1 MTTKKF
7 CLIESVPVARPKIVA
22 RDVNGSNYATL
33 PKSASS
39 SRRRRIPGIPL
50 IRSEISGMAH
60 TTTRMLRSLLLFAAV
75 FLPGCATVRLQELDP
90 VRAQPIEKPPLLRE
104 LTLSFETEKMIL
116 ALDPNH
122 VTEKEIREVLSEAPA
137 PRIINIHGGILPHNG
152 SMRSFS
158 QFLIGMGYPE
168 VSVRNP
174 KDGTCAVGYY
184 ESSEKLAGVLA
195 WYYER
200 QGLRPMIVG
209 FSQGGIQVVRILHK
223 LAGDSTE
230 KLPVWNPLTWKSE
243 NRFDIIDPLTGKI
256 RPVVGL
262 QLSYATAAV
271 AGGLGRVLPNQ
282 WSMNSKL
289 RKIPDQVEEFTG
301 FHKGLDLLGGDFLG
315 YGPANDY
322 KPIGKALVRN
332 VRLPS
337 TYGHST
343 IPLTKHLLKSQEI
356 KDWINNYRPTDKPA
370 DTPRLD
376 VKFDSNS
383 SHILWA
389 AEVWYC
395 IKKHWVLELQ
405 RKIRAQSAS
414 SHAE

>member
-1 MTTKKF
+1 MTTEEL
-7 CLIESVPVARPKIVA
+7 CLVEGAFGAHPKTVAGDANSGNR
-22 RDVNGSNYATL
+22 ATL
-33 PKSASS
+33 PISATS
-39 SRRRRIPGIPL
+39 SRRRLNLGFFL
-50 IRSEISGMAH
+50 TGSEVCGGP
-60 TTTRMLRSLLLFAAV
+60 RMSNRGLRTIFLFAAV
-75 FLPGCATVRLQELDP
+75 LLPGCAAVQRQGLDP
-90 VRAQPIEKPPLLRE
+90 VSVHPLEKASVLRE
-104 LTLSFETEKMIL
+104 PTLSRETEGMIL
-116 ALDPNH
+116 AIDPEH
-122 VTEKEIREVLSEAPA
+122 VTEKEVSEVLSQAPA
-137 PRIINIHGGILPHNG
+137 PRIINIHGGVLPYNG
-152 SMRSFS
+152 SMNSFS

-168 VSVRNP
+168 VSIRNP
-174 KDGTCAVGYY
+174 KDGSCALGYY
-184 ESSEKLAGVLA
+184 ENSEKIAGVLA

-209 FSQGGIQVVRILHK
+209 FSQGGIQIVRILHK

-243 NRFDIIDPLTGKI
+243 NRFDIIDPLTGKS

-262 QLSYATAAV
+262 ELSYATAAV
-271 AGGLGRVLPNQ
+271 AGGLARALPNQ
-282 WSMNSKL
+282 WGMNGKL

-301 FHKGLDLLGGDFLG
+301 FQKGLDLLGGDFLG

-322 KPIGKALVRN
+322 KPTGKALVRN

-337 TYGHST
+337 TYGHSA
-343 IPLTKHLLKSQEI
+343 IPLTKHLLKSREI

-370 DTPRLD
+370 DAPRLD
-376 VKFDSNS
+376 VKFNSNS

-405 RKIRAQSAS
+405 RKIRAQIPL
-414 SHAE
+414 SHAD